1 MKKRKLM
8 PEMENIINETDK
20 FFKFAEKFI
29 ETKKKE
35 VNNVVNQWNII
46 RPRTEIRLRN
56 R

>member
-8 PEMENIINETDK
+8 PEIENIINDSDK

-35 VNNVVNQWNII
+35 VNN
-46 RPRTEIRLRN
+46 E
-56 R
+56 

>member
-8 PEMENIINETDK
+8 PELKKIVNDSDK

-35 VNNVVNQWNII
+35 INNVVNQ
-46 RPRTEIRLRN
+46 
-56 R
+56 